1 MRQGLCAFV
10 ANEND
15 VAGFDMVMDDGLLS
29 VFFGVKDPSRTGM
42 VVHIRRTGRVFN
54 DRSFRR
60 DVAFQYR
67 NRPFLVAFSGLRITS
82 SGLTL

>member
-1 MRQGLCAFV
+1 
-10 ANEND
+10 
-15 VAGFDMVMDDGLLS
+15 MDDGLLS

-54 DRSFRR
+54 DRLFRR

-67 NRPFLVAFSGLRITS
+67 NRPFWWHFLVYGQCLRTDFCNC
-82 SGLTL
+82 